1 MLFMNAYAPYRTP
14 ATRSPYSHAAC
25 YIGDGYI
32 VKSDWGGVHIVDLL
46 NKYKNTETDVYRHI
60 LQGYEENYMK
70 KVVNWMCHKSG
81 LGYDYGGLVG
91 IALSL
96 INRPK
101 CGCNPYDDK
110 DKYWCSEL
118 VADGYNFNR
127 YPTDFDVDTW
137 KVSPADFSNSRFF
150 SYVGSLRLS

>member
-1 MLFMNAYAPYRTP
+1 MRIGDVLLFKGRHIYSRMIQI

-32 VKSDWGGVHIVDLL
+32 VESDWGGVHIVDLL

-91 IALSL
+91 IAL
-96 INRPK
+96 
-101 CGCNPYDDK
+101 
-110 DKYWCSEL
+110 
-118 VADGYNFNR
+118 
-127 YPTDFDVDTW
+127 
-137 KVSPADFSNSRFF
+137 
-150 SYVGSLRLS
+150 